1 MPEFHDVVVIGAGMA
16 GLSAAR
22 YLSDVGHDVVVVEGR
37 ERLGGRLHTVQL
49 GDASV
54 DLGGAWIHGP
64 IGNPLTPVAE
74 AAGVVGSQSSWIE
87 NPATSMAVTVNGE
100 RLDTVAFARGAQ
112 HFRAGF
118 DTVVGPNAGVAT
130 IGDLVR
136 GGAINST
143 ALTGAELAGFDWAAR
158 LGMQCIEAS
167 DIDQISVAGTPLD
180 ERPDGNVLLSDGG
193 YVRLVDEVARGLDVR
208 TGWVVEAVSARDGS
222 ARDGRWLVSGVADG
236 EPVSVS
242 ARAVVV
248 TVPVAVLQRG
258 SVAFDPP
265 LGAEVVDRLGRFGVG
280 RAEKIAVRFAQS
292 PWDATLQTLS
302 IVGADDT
309 DPMCSWNFLPTAPI
323 AVSYAAGS
331 RADAMNT
338 LPDDEVLSLA
348 LDRLTTVFGPLPEVV
363 DWVRTNWAIDAFSA
377 GAYTFSA
384 CAQAGDDRVAM
395 REAVAPGLW
404 FAGAAYADHYATADG
419 AFSSG
424 RECAERVSRYLS
436 AV

>member
-1 MPEFHDVVVIGAGMA
+1 MPELHDVVVIGAGMA

-22 YLSDVGHDVVVVEGR
+22 RLSDGGHDVVVVEGR

-74 AAGVVGSQSSWIE
+74 AAGVAGSQSSWIE
-87 NPATSMAVTVNGE
+87 NPATSMAVTVDGE
-100 RLDTVAFARGAQ
+100 QLDTVAFARGARR
-112 HFRAGF
+112 FWAGF
-118 DTVVGPNAGVAT
+118 DTVVGPAAGSGT
-130 IGDLVR
+130 IGDLVG
-136 GGAINST
+136 GGAISS
-143 ALTGAELAGFDWAAR
+143 AGLAGAEVAGFEWAAH
-158 LGMQCIEAS
+158 LGVQCIEAS
-167 DIDQISVAGTPLD
+167 DIDQISAPGTVMN
-180 ERPDGNVLLSDGG
+180 ERPGGNLLLSDGG
-193 YVRLVDEVARGLDVR
+193 YVRLVDEVALGLDVR
-208 TGWVVEAVSARDGS
+208 TGWVVEAVSAVADG
-222 ARDGRWLVSGVADG
+222 WLVSGVADG
-236 EPVSVS
+236 EPVSAL
-242 ARAVVV
+242 ARVVVV
-248 TVPVAVLQRG
+248 TVPVAVLQRE
-258 SVAFDPP
+258 SISFEPP
-265 LGAEVVDRLGRFGVG
+265 LGSEVIDRLARFGVG
-280 RAEKIAVRFAQS
+280 RAEKIAVRFAEW

-331 RADAMNT
+331 RADAMNAM
-338 LPDDEVLSLA
+338 PDDVVLRLA

-363 DWVRTNWAIDAFSA
+363 DWVRTNWANDHFSA

-384 CAQAGDDRVAM
+384 SPQAGEDRSAM
-395 REAVAPGLW
+395 REPVAPGLW

-424 RECAERVSRYLS
+424 RECAERVARYL
-436 AV
+436 AH